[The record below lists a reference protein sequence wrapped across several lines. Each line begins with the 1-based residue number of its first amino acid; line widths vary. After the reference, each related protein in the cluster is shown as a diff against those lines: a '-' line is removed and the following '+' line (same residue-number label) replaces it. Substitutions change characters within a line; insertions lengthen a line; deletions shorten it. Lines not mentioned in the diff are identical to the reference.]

1 MKLQNNLSVKTIN
14 IMILGG
20 KHQLAKKK
28 TPCFCALL
36 AHSTP
41 KLLLISW
48 YTLPFNRLPF
58 KFSSI
63 QFHHS
68 IVLSPA

>member
-1 MKLQNNLSVKTIN
+1 MELQNNLSVKTIN

-20 KHQLAKKK
+20 KHQLAKK

-41 KLLLISW
+41 KLLLIS
-48 YTLPFNRLPF
+48 
-58 KFSSI
+58 
-63 QFHHS
+63 
-68 IVLSPA
+68 

>member
-1 MKLQNNLSVKTIN
+1 MYFGIKCVMLQYIIQHTTKYMMELQNNLSAKTIN

-20 KHQLAKKK
+20 KHQLAKK

-41 KLLLISW
+41 KLLLIS
-48 YTLPFNRLPF
+48 
-58 KFSSI
+58 
-63 QFHHS
+63 
-68 IVLSPA
+68 